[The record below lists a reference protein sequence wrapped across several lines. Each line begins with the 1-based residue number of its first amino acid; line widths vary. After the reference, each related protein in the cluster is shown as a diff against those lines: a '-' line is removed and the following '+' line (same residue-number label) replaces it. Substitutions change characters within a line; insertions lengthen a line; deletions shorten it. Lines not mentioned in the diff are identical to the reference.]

1 MQRHTISRLQTL
13 VSSGTKDLVPKWDRQ
28 GILRVKVYDFALYA
42 NPSHLSAT
50 FSSPQLHDTAAAR
63 VHEAGSQALA
73 EAQRPR
79 SRRRLIFRRLPG
91 HGLRSA
97 VRTRAPAQPS
107 LTSQVRAAAGDV
119 SMSLYVRPAR
129 DLPLLML
136 RAEHGRILRRRM
148 RAVGG
153 SPDDP
158 ALQTLL
164 SCFNA
169 AALPVGVTR
178 RGCVR
183 RGSALLFSRSR
194 SGRLCATADGAAV
207 ATVHSPK
214 LCEAVFDLYLG
225 EAPVCRE
232 AKAQARVA
240 LERMLGMHA
249 APSSAVA
256 PSALPTRRLQVDV

>member
-1 MQRHTISRLQTL
+1 MQQYTSSHLQTL
-13 VSSGTKDLVPKWDRQ
+13 ISSGSKDIVPKWDRQ
-28 GILRVKVYDFALYA
+28 GILRVKVYDFALYT
-42 NPSHLSAT
+42 NPSHVSAT
-50 FSSPQLHDTAAAR
+50 FSSQQLHETAAA
-63 VHEAGSQALA
+63 HEADSQALT

-91 HGLRSA
+91 YGLRGAAS
-97 VRTRAPAQPS
+97 TRAPAQTS

-136 RAEHGRILRRRM
+136 RAEHGRVLRRRM

-158 ALQTLL
+158 ALRALL

-169 AALPVGVTR
+169 AALPAGATR

-225 EAPVCRE
+225 EAPVCRK
-232 AKAQARVA
+232 AKAQARAA
-240 LERMLGMHA
+240 LERMLGMHVTPCA
-249 APSSAVA
+249 AGAPSTM
-256 PSALPTRRLQVDV
+256 PTRRLQVAV